1 MDLEMVRK
9 QTRAYVADML
19 LISAYVF
26 GYVLTVAGGVF
37 GAYWLIL
44 LNGSLAAAGLGGAGA
59 LAQASRTV
67 QKHVRQ
73 RKAARVAA
81 WATHTPPVIEADLA
95 GEIRSLLGDWVRL
108 GSLLSSALLC
118 LVAMGTGIYFLA
130 CQNAAMGGGCLVGA
144 GLMFKLTWWLSS
156 QLGKRRAARAVRL

>member
-19 LISAYVF
+19 LMSMYTS

-37 GAYWLIL
+37 GAYWLVL

-81 WATHTPPVIEADLA
+81 WAAHTPPIIEADLA

-108 GSLLSSALLC
+108 ASLVCSAVLS
-118 LVAMGTGIYFLA
+118 LVGIGAGIFFLA

-144 GLMFKLTWWLSS
+144 GLVFKLTWWFSR

>member
-9 QTRAYVADML
+9 QTRAYIADML
-19 LISAYVF
+19 LMSAYTF
-26 GYVLTVAGGVF
+26 GYVLMVAGGLF
-37 GAYWLIL
+37 GAYWLVL
-44 LNGSLAAAGLGGAGA
+44 LNGSLAAAGLGCAGA
-59 LAQASRTV
+59 LSQASRTV

-81 WATHTPPVIEADLA
+81 WATHAPPITEADLV

-108 GSLLSSALLC
+108 ASLVCSAVLC
-118 LVAMGTGIYFLA
+118 LVGIGAGIFFLV

-144 GLMFKLTWWLSS
+144 GLMFKLTWWLSR

>member
-9 QTRAYVADML
+9 QARVYVADVL
-19 LISAYVF
+19 LMSAYTL

-37 GAYWLIL
+37 GAYWLVL

-73 RKAARVAA
+73 RRAARVAA
-81 WATHTPPVIEADLA
+81 WAAHTPPIIEADLV

-108 GSLLSSALLC
+108 VSLVCSAVLC
-118 LVAMGTGIYFLA
+118 LVGIGAGVFFLV

-144 GLMFKLTWWLSS
+144 ALMFRLAWWFSQ
-156 QLGKRRAARAVRL
+156 QLGKRRAGRAVRL